1 MRIAMRTILLAILVL
16 GGVAA
21 QAALRTGGN
30 YAVATDTVNAAGG
43 RSASASYV
51 NEGSLGGIGGVS
63 TAPAPVEVARHG
75 YVGQLYDATLQ
86 VTASPTNVN
95 EGATRQLAAFQ
106 TLDDATTNALNP
118 ALVTWGILGGPV
130 ASIGSGG
137 LLTAATVY
145 QNSNAVVSGLFE
157 ASTAFVTLNVVNVS
171 IDNWGSYAGD
181 GLDDAW
187 QVQYFGAN
195 NTNAAPARDPDGDG
209 QNNVFEYTAGTTPT
223 NAASKFALRILPG
236 LAASQRRIV
245 FNPRFPSRTYTVMY
259 HTNAGDPPPLVTLG
273 GISTADVG
281 PERTVTDLNATV
293 TNRFYKVR
301 ITYP

>member
-1 MRIAMRTILLAILVL
+1 MKTIILVIL
-16 GGVAA
+16 AA
-21 QAALRTGGN
+21 GCLTAHAALRTGGN
-30 YAVATDTVNAAGG
+30 YSIATDTLNSAGG

-51 NEGSLGGIGGVS
+51 NEGSLGSFGGVS
-63 TAPAPVEVARHG
+63 SAPLPVEVAKHG
-75 YVGQLYDATLQ
+75 YIGQLYDATLQ

-106 TLDDATTNALNP
+106 RLDDETTNALNP
-118 ALVTWGILGGPV
+118 VQVTWSILSGPI

-145 QNSNAVVSGLFE
+145 QNSNAVARGAFE
-157 ASTAFVTLNVVNVS
+157 AGIASVTVNVVNVG
-171 IDNWGSYAGD
+171 IDDWGTYAGD

-195 NTNAAPARDPDGDG
+195 NTNAAPARDPDGDR
-209 QNNVFEYTAGTTPT
+209 QNNLFEYTAGTIPT
-223 NAASKFALRILPG
+223 DGNSKFSLRILNG
-236 LAASQRRIV
+236 LAPNQRRIV

-259 HTNAGDPPPLVTLG
+259 HTNAGDPPSLVTLG
-273 GISTADVG
+273 GINTADVAQ
-281 PERTVTDLNATV
+281 ERTVTDLNATA